1 MLELAGSVEA
11 VTAETVS
18 QAAAQ
23 GDALAL
29 QVLRRAAFYIG
40 LGLTNVIHLVEP
52 QRIIIGGGV
61 SHAGD
66 VLFEP
71 IRETVNQHLMSK
83 VYQGVEI
90 VPAGLGDDV
99 GLLGAVALVLSEIEA
114 E

>member
-1 MLELAGSVEA
+1 M
-11 VTAETVS
+11 
-18 QAAAQ
+18 
-23 GDALAL
+23 
-29 QVLRRAAFYIG
+29 
-40 LGLTNVIHLVEP
+40 
-52 QRIIIGGGV
+52 

-71 IRETVNQHLMSK
+71 IRETVNRHLMSK

-99 GLLGAVALVLSEIEA
+99 GLLGAVALVLSEIET